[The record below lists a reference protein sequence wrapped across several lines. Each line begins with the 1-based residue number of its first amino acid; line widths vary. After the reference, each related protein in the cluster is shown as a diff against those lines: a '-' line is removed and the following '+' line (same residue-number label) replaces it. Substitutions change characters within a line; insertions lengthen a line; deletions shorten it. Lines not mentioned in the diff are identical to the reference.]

1 MNATTPKLCIVIGA
15 STGGP
20 DALMRMLRKMPD
32 LGSACVV
39 LVQHLSVLLSGHL
52 AAWLTSESGLK
63 VVHPSVRH
71 PMCAGEVV
79 LLTGTHWHLNR
90 QCVLEAYP
98 QALDGIYAQPSIDF
112 LMHSVVEYWQH
123 DAVGVLL
130 TGMGQDGAQ
139 GLLAMKQR
147 GWRTYL
153 QNEASCSV
161 YGMPRVAQELGASD
175 IILEPE
181 RLGDMVQYHIRHV
194 VG

>member
-1 MNATTPKLCIVIGA
+1 MNATTPKLCIVVGA

-20 DALMRMLRKMPD
+20 DALARMLRKMPD

-39 LVQHLSVLLSGHL
+39 LVQHLKVVLSGNL

-63 VVHPSVRH
+63 VVHPAVRH

-79 LLTGTHWHLNR
+79 LLTGNHWRMNR
-90 QCVLEAYP
+90 QCVLEVHP

-112 LMHSVVEYWQH
+112 FMHSVVEHWQH
-123 DAVGVLL
+123 DGVGVLL

-175 IILEPE
+175 IMLEPE
-181 RLGDMVQYHIRHV
+181 NIGEMLQYHMRHMMA
-194 VG
+194 